1 MAAQG
6 ILSEIAWLQASGHEL
21 ISPCSSIVPM
31 NFGRYISR
39 VKNLRWLDLL
49 YLLPVFHLYVCII
62 SAVMDWTDGIHYL
75 EIADLLFSML
85 LAPFAWVLD
94 DHFFFWFSTAGTLW
108 WLVLSHTI
116 HGIFDRNW
124 FQDSCR

>member
-75 EIADLLFSML
+75 EIADLPFRCCLRHLRGSLMIIFSFG
-85 LAPFAWVLD
+85 LARPGHCGGSF
-94 DHFFFWFSTAGTLW
+94 
-108 WLVLSHTI
+108 
-116 HGIFDRNW
+116 
-124 FQDSCR
+124 